1 MKTKKLV
8 TAANNVICKVVG
20 ILTFAM
26 CFTNMDAHITNML
39 GGIFSGSLYPINNHI
54 IYEGKTKKKI
64 PNGKGR
70 IHCMATNYIK
80 NRYNIYDLFKENGDM
95 RLDIGTD
102 HRQDLI
108 SGFFNGNFINDA
120 DAQFCGVDYSLWF
133 YKGNMIIRLVGE
145 NVEYVLLPEGI
156 IRWGGTNALLKDELT
171 LTDTVVVKRDFTNF
185 SLETPYI
192 RFLTNTSFNLNITNQ
207 KYFEVP
213 SAFFKKYVTYF
224 ELRYKDGWEYNCR
237 SSFPGL
243 KIDKSEQ
250 ITFIVENCKTSKV
263 IFGDNSW
270 YHRYKDISGNPRVS
284 FFAELKDGIIKTT
297 ADEKRNNLSH
307 ADIKFKNGDSYKG
320 TIRIVTAKNGNHMA
334 DGCKYIIPSILD
346 SDTYYFKNL
355 SIKDNVIFVNGVYQ
369 DAGGLS
375 KVYEGGYDDNERQE
389 MEKEKA
395 IAKANKEKA
404 VKQANEEAA
413 RKRANKIAETKK
425 LLPKL
430 YGKTFSYN
438 QYYDYYVAWSK
449 HNGNA
454 SIKFS
459 ANRQDIFLRV
469 GSTTTWLKLSEITNN
484 GDLECIQAGSRNLAD
499 VCYITPYLDNGKISF
514 IIDLLGGFKYRLSK

>member
-1 MKTKKLV
+1 METKKFV
-8 TAANNVICKVVG
+8 TAANNVICKVLG
-20 ILTFAM
+20 IIAFAM
-26 CFTNMDAHITNML
+26 CATNLNAQILSSLL
-39 GGIFSGSLYPINNHI
+39 GGGFSSNVHLISNQI
-54 IYEGKTKKKI
+54 IYEGKTKKKM
-64 PNGKGR
+64 PNGNGR
-70 IHCMATNYIK
+70 IHILSFDYTK
-80 NRYNIYDLFKENGDM
+80 YNESYNNMF
-95 RLDIGTD
+95 TD
-102 HRQDLI
+102 DGKLRNMPYCYQDLI
-108 SGFFNGNFINDA
+108 SGTFNGNNVSSAFA
-120 DAQFCGVDYSLWF
+120 TFSGVKSANWA
-133 YKGNMIIRLVGE
+133 YKGDMIINLQGE
-145 NVEYVLLPEGI
+145 NVQYILLPEGVI
-156 IRWGGTNALLKDELT
+156 DLGHCNSIMKDEFV
-171 LTDTVVVKRDFTNF
+171 LTDTVIVTRSFTDF

-192 RFLTNTSFNLNITNQ
+192 LLMTHLAFKSDNPNYE
-207 KYFEVP
+207 YFGIP
-213 SAFFKKYVTYF
+213 SSFFKYYATYF
-224 ELRYKDGWEYNCR
+224 EIRNKDGWSFKCN
-237 SSFPGL
+237 SSYPGV
-243 KIDKSEQ
+243 KRDKSEQ
-250 ITFIVENCKTSKV
+250 ITYSVENCRSSKV
-263 IFGDNSW
+263 IFGDKSW
-270 YHRYKDISGNPRVS
+270 YKRYKDNSGNVKVS
-284 FFAELKDGIIKTT
+284 FFANIKDGTIRTS
-297 ADEKRNNLSH
+297 ADEKKNNLSQ
-307 ADIKFKNGDSYKG
+307 AEIKFKNGGSYKG
-320 TIRIVTAKNGNHMA
+320 TIRIVTAKKGNRMA
-334 DGCKYIIPSILD
+334 DGQKYIIPSILESD
-346 SDTYYFKNL
+346 SYFFKNL
-355 SIKDNVIFVNGVYQ
+355 SIKDNIIFVDGVYQ

-375 KVYEGGYDDNERQE
+375 TVYEGGYDDNERQE
-389 MEKEKA
+389 MA